1 MDELLLALSNV
12 SAQVVPIA
20 GALVLIFLCIVLNKV
35 GKLLDEIT
43 STVKKLSPTLKL
55 VDQSIEKVQ
64 APLDTV
70 VKLSHSVDDVTDK
83 TTASIERITKKA
95 EEGAESLK
103 TFVQTKIGQEEPEEV
118 KEAVTEN
125 E

>member
-12 SAQVVPIA
+12 SSQVVPIA
-20 GALVLIFLCIVLNKV
+20 GALALIFLCIVLNRLW
-35 GKLLDEIT
+35 KLLEAIT
-43 STVKKLSPTLKL
+43 ATVRNLDPTLKL

-70 VKLSHSVDDVTDK
+70 AKLSHTVDDVRDK
-83 TTASIERITKKA
+83 TAESIARLSTKTA
-95 EEGAESLK
+95 EGTESLK
-103 TFVQTKIGQEEPEEV
+103 SFVQEKLNKAE
-118 KEAVTEN
+118 VTEEEAAEN

>member
-12 SAQVVPIA
+12 SSQVVPIA
-20 GALVLIFLCIVLNKV
+20 GALALVFLCIVLNRLW
-35 GKLLDEIT
+35 KLLEAIT
-43 STVKKLSPTLKL
+43 ATVKNLDPTLKL

-70 VKLSHSVDDVTDK
+70 VKLSHTVDDVRDK
-83 TTASIERITKKA
+83 TAESIARLSTKTA
-95 EEGAESLK
+95 EGTESLK
-103 TFVQTKIGQEEPEEV
+103 SFVQEKLNKAE
-118 KEAVTEN
+118 VTEEEAAEN

>member
-12 SAQVVPIA
+12 SSQVVPIA
-20 GALVLIFLCIVLNKV
+20 GALALIFLCIVLNRLW
-35 GKLLDEIT
+35 KLLEAIT
-43 STVKKLSPTLKL
+43 ATVKNLSPTLKL

-70 VKLSHSVDDVTDK
+70 VKLSHSVDDVREK
-83 TTASIERITKKA
+83 T
-95 EEGAESLK
+95 AESIARIANNTAESTENLK
-103 TFVQTKIGQEEPEEV
+103 SFVQTKLNKSESAEE
-118 KEAVTEN
+118 EAVEN

>member
-12 SAQVVPIA
+12 SSQVVPIA
-20 GALVLIFLCIVLNKV
+20 GALALIFLCIVLNRLW
-35 GKLLDEIT
+35 KLLEAIT
-43 STVKKLSPTLKL
+43 ATVKNLDPTLKL

-70 VKLSHSVDDVTDK
+70 VKLSHTVDDVRDK
-83 TTASIERITKKA
+83 TAESIACLSTKTA
-95 EEGAESLK
+95 EGTESLK
-103 TFVQTKIGQEEPEEV
+103 SFVQEKLNKAE
-118 KEAVTEN
+118 VTEEEAAEN

>member
-12 SAQVVPIA
+12 SSQVLPIA
-20 GALVLIFLCIVLNKV
+20 GAVALIFLCIVLNRV
-35 GKLLDEIT
+35 WKLIEAIT
-43 STVKKLSPTLKL
+43 VTVKNLDPTLKL

-70 VKLSHSVDDVTDK
+70 VKLSHSLDDVHDK
-83 TTASIERITKKA
+83 ASESIERLSQKASENADNLKSFVQEKLNKA
-95 EEGAESLK
+95 EESVE
-103 TFVQTKIGQEEPEEV
+103 
-118 KEAVTEN
+118 EAVEN

>member
-12 SAQVVPIA
+12 SNQVLPIA
-20 GALVLIFLCIVLNKV
+20 GAVALIFLCIVLNRV
-35 GKLLDEIT
+35 WKLIEAIT
-43 STVKKLSPTLKL
+43 VTVKNLDPTLKL

-70 VKLSHSVDDVTDK
+70 VKLSHSLDDVHDK
-83 TTASIERITKKA
+83 ASESIERLSQKASENADNLKSFVQEKLNKA
-95 EEGAESLK
+95 EESVE
-103 TFVQTKIGQEEPEEV
+103 
-118 KEAVTEN
+118 EAVEN